1 MNALLKHC
9 FNRGERN
16 ETLLYKPVAGPISGV
31 VGAYSSQVPVKEPGR
46 CVVRLL

>member
-1 MNALLKHC
+1 MKVLLKHY

-31 VGAYSSQVPVKEPGR
+31 VGAYSSWVPVEEPGG
-46 CVVRLL
+46 CVRLE